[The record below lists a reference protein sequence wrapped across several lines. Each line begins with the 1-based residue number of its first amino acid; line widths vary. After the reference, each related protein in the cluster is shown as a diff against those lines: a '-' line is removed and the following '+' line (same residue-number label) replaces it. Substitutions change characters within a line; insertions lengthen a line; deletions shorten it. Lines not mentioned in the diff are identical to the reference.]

1 MQIDYLLFDLDD
13 TLYPP
18 SSGLWDAIG
27 ERINQFLLDNID
39 IAPDAVKTVR
49 DDLFHRFGTTLRGL
63 QVEHGIN
70 PYKYLNYVHNVPL
83 EAYLKPNPTV
93 RNVLSQIKAHKVIFT
108 NADQNHA
115 LRVIGR
121 LRLDGIFE
129 RVIDVMDVAPHCKP
143 QPEAYTR
150 ALNLLGDPLP
160 SQCVV
165 IDDSLRNIHAAS
177 ELGFYTILVG
187 SHDGHEVNASTV
199 IGTLEDLQNLAEIP
213 FLQGIWR

>member
-83 EAYLKPNPTV
+83 EAYLMPNPTV
-93 RNVLSQIKAHKVIFT
+93 RNVLSQIKSHKVIFT
-108 NADQNHA
+108 NADRNHA
-115 LRVIGR
+115 LRVIER

-150 ALNLLGDPLP
+150 ALNLLCDPLP

-165 IDDSLRNIHAAS
+165 IDDSPRNINTAS

-187 SHDGHEVNASTV
+187 SHDGHEVNASAV

-213 FLQGIWR
+213 FMRGIWR